1 MCPQDSRM
9 MAAPMMPHPHP
20 SPSRFLA
27 CSELSS
33 DQGCRWDLELCQGPE
48 RQSWCRYVPFGPAE
62 NWEWGADPK
71 ECCGFGVAERLTCP
85 SHGHIASWQQ
95 LLVFLALLELGE
107 PKPMDFLHS
116 VTLSASKK
124 TKEWKARASR
134 SLSKRTYWAPWAP
147 QESNSTQDLTAVGCG
162 SKENRCGGS

>member
-124 TKEWKARASR
+124 PRSGRHVPPEVYLRGRTELLGRPRRATAHR
-134 SLSKRTYWAPWAP
+134 ISL
-147 QESNSTQDLTAVGCG
+147 L
-162 SKENRCGGS
+162 